1 MKPPKE
7 YCKKYCDLYDT
18 CERTECNRKPMWD
31 WNKPI
36 KMVEPIEYDKKH
48 KSELIRAYK
57 SSPLTKADMMTKYN

>member
-1 MKPPKE
+1 MKPPTE
-7 YCKKYCDLYDT
+7 YCKKYCDLYPCD
-18 CERTECNRKPMWD
+18 RTECNRKPMWD